1 MNLKKKKKPVPDG
14 NTVSVS
20 GSANL
25 DFLSAA
31 VWCAAK
37 LKWQQTDDAMKG
49 AGAADAG
56 EAVKK
61 ITRTVEEIERRTT
74 V

>member
-1 MNLKKKKKPVPDG
+1 MH
-14 NTVSVS
+14 TVSIS
-20 GSANL
+20 CSANL

-37 LKWQQTDDAMKG
+37 IKWQQADDAMKG
-49 AGAADAG
+49 AGTADAG

-61 ITRTVEEIERRTT
+61 MTRTVEEIERTT
-74 V
+74 R